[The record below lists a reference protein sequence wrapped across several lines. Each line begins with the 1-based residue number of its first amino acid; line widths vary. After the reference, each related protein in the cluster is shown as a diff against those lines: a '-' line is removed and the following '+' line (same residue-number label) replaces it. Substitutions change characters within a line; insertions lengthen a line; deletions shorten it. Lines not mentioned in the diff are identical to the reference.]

1 LRAANG
7 NGRFLLAE
15 AVLFSALLTAWASLS
30 HGLTVAD
37 ASGFLLA
44 LTPLALAAMAQT
56 VPVLAGG
63 QGLAAGAT
71 ALLVDIL
78 LGLAPI
84 AGPGDALLWIALG
97 LLIGGAIGVANG
109 ALIGWLRLPSTAV
122 TYATDIAVGA
132 LAYALA
138 QEGAGSNPPAALT
151 AILFGAEVFGLPA
164 IPILVLV
171 VAALGGLRFQ
181 RSRLA
186 HALHRL
192 GQGAPSA
199 ERALPAARLRC
210 IAYGLAGLGYAA
222 TGIVLAGQIGAMDSM
237 LGAPVLVQIFAAIAL
252 AGSCPGLRGGSI
264 SGALLGAAIVT
275 ATANLL
281 IPLGVP
287 DILSPALDSAWLL
300 PGLAACAAYRDRA
313 PRHVTAGPLWP
324 HARKLAI
331 CGLIVLATL
340 AVARPEAAGVATIA
354 AGLAL
359 MTVGQGAVM
368 RLGGF
373 DLAMPA
379 MISLGG
385 MMTVA
390 VSQGSPTRF
399 ILAVLATTAIATAV
413 GLWHA
418 FLAPR
423 LGRAIILATLASAGI
438 LQAAA
443 VALMVWL
450 PTGFAPLAFTAFAGA
465 TWLGIPWPVWI
476 LTPCALALAVLLDRH
491 RRRLVFA
498 YGASALSAA
507 WFGILLACIGG
518 SFRLGLV
525 DVYLVPVVAGAVLGG
540 IDFVGGRGTLLAAFG
555 AVLLLQVVDTALV
568 GLGLGYEARLAVMG
582 AIILLRTCCPQL
594 ATRCCGSTIARARA
608 SSSGP

>member
-1 LRAANG
+1 MNARSDNR
-7 NGRFLLAE
+7 RFLLAE
-15 AVLFSALLTAWASLS
+15 AVLLAGLLVAWAGLS
-30 HGLTVAD
+30 DGLSVAD
-37 ASGFLLA
+37 AAGFILA
-44 LTPLALAAMAQT
+44 LTPLALAAMAQS

-78 LGLAPI
+78 LGSAPI
-84 AGPGDALLWIALG
+84 AGPGDALLWIFLG

-122 TYATDIAVGA
+122 TYATGIAVGA
-132 LAYALA
+132 VAYALA
-138 QEGAGSNPPAALT
+138 QDGAGSSPPEALT
-151 AILFGAEVFGLPA
+151 ALLFGPEVFGLPL
-164 IPILVLV
+164 IPILAMIIV
-171 VAALGGLRFQ
+171 ALGGVWFQ
-181 RSRLA
+181 RSRVA
-186 HALHRL
+186 RALHRL

-210 IAYGLAGLGYAA
+210 LAYGLAGVGYGA
-222 TGIVLAGQIGAMDSM
+222 TGIVLAGQVGAMDSM
-237 LGAPVLVQIFAAIAL
+237 LGAPVLVQIFAAVAL

-264 SGALLGAAIVT
+264 PGALLGAAIVT

-287 DILSPALDSAWLL
+287 DILSPLLDSAWLL
-300 PGLAACAAYRDRA
+300 LGIAACAVLRDRA
-313 PRHVTAGPLWP
+313 PRHVTVGSLWP
-324 HARKLAI
+324 HAGKLAI
-331 CGLIVLATL
+331 CGLIVLVAL
-340 AVARPEAAGVATIA
+340 ALARPEAAGVATIA

-390 VSQGSPTRF
+390 VSQGSSSRF
-399 ILAVLATTAIATAV
+399 ILAIALTATIALAI

-418 FLAPR
+418 FIAPR
-423 LGRAIILATLASAGI
+423 LGRAVILATLATAGI

-450 PTGFAPLAFTAFAGA
+450 PTGFAPLALTAFVGA
-465 TWLGIPWPVWI
+465 TWLGLPWPVWI
-476 LTPCALALAVLLDRH
+476 FTPIALALAVVLDRH
-491 RRRLVFA
+491 RNRLAFA
-498 YGASALSAA
+498 YIASTLSAA
-507 WFGILLACIGG
+507 LFGILLACIGG
-518 SFRLGLV
+518 NFRLGLV

-540 IDFVGGRGTLLAAFG
+540 IDFVGGRGSLLAAFG
-555 AVLLLQVVDTALV
+555 AVLILQVVDTALV
-568 GLGLGYEARLAVMG
+568 GFGLGYEARLAVMG
-582 AIILLRTCCPQL
+582 AIILFRTVLGRDALLRL
-594 ATRCCGSTIARARA
+594 HHR
-608 SSSGP
+608 

>member
-1 LRAANG
+1 LIALGG
-7 NGRFLLAE
+7 NRRILLAE
-15 AVLFSALLTAWASLS
+15 AVLLAALLVAWESLS

-37 ASGFLLA
+37 ASGLLLA
-44 LTPLALAAMAQT
+44 LTPLALAAMAQS

-78 LGLAPI
+78 LGMAPI
-84 AGPGDALLWIALG
+84 AAPGDALLWIALG
-97 LLIGGAIGVANG
+97 LVIGGAIGLANG
-109 ALIGWLRLPSTAV
+109 ALIGFLRLPSTAV
-122 TYATDIAVGA
+122 TYATGIAVGA
-132 LAYALA
+132 LAFALA
-138 QEGAGSNPPAALT
+138 QDGAGSNPPQALT
-151 AILFGAEVFGLPA
+151 KLLFDPQILGLPL
-164 IPILVLV
+164 IPILALTIV
-171 VAALGGLRFQ
+171 VLGGAWFQ
-181 RSRLA
+181 RTRLA
-186 HALHRL
+186 LALHRL

-210 IAYGLAGLGYAA
+210 IAYGIAGLGYAA

-237 LGAPVLVQIFAAIAL
+237 LGAPVLVQIFAAVAL

-264 SGALLGAAIVT
+264 AGALLGAAIVT

-300 PGLAACAAYRDRA
+300 LGIAACAAMRDRA

-324 HARKLAI
+324 HASKLAI
-331 CGLIVLATL
+331 CGLIVLVTL
-340 AVARPEAAGVATIA
+340 GFARPEAAGVATIA

-379 MISLGG
+379 MISLAG

-390 VSQGSPTRF
+390 ISQGSSSRF
-399 ILAVLATTAIATAV
+399 VLAVALTTAIAIAI

-423 LGRAIILATLASAGI
+423 LGRAVILATLASAGI
-438 LQAAA
+438 LQAVA

-450 PTGFAPLAFTAFAGA
+450 PTGFAPLAFTAFAGE
-465 TWLGIPWPVWI
+465 TWLGIPKPVWI
-476 LTPCALALAVLLDRH
+476 LAPGAFALAVFLDRQ
-491 RRRLVFA
+491 RNRLVFS
-498 YGASALSAA
+498 YVASALSAA
-507 WFGILLACIGG
+507 LFGILLACTGG
-518 SFRLGLV
+518 NFRLGLV
-525 DVYLVPVVAGAVLGG
+525 DVYMVPVVAGAVLGG
-540 IDFVGGRGTLLAAFG
+540 IDFIGGRGTLLAAFG
-555 AVLLLQVVDTALV
+555 AVLLLQVADTALV

-582 AIILLRTCCPQL
+582 AIILLRTAL
-594 ATRCCGSTIARARA
+594 RRDALLRFHRR
-608 SSSGP
+608 

>member
-1 LRAANG
+1 LTARSG
-7 NGRFLLAE
+7 NRGFLLAE
-15 AVLFSALLTAWASLS
+15 AGLLAALLIAWVSLS

-44 LTPLALAAMAQT
+44 LTPLALAAMAQSL
-56 VPVLAGG
+56 PVLAGG

-78 LGLAPI
+78 LGSAPI
-84 AGPGDALLWIALG
+84 SGPGDALLWIALG
-97 LLIGGAIGVANG
+97 LLIGGGIGVVNG
-109 ALIGWLRLPSTAV
+109 ALIGFLRLPSTAV
-122 TYATDIAVGA
+122 TYATGIAVGA

-138 QEGAGSNPPAALT
+138 QDGAGSNPPQALT
-151 AILFGAEVFGLPA
+151 TLLFDPQVFGLPL
-164 IPILVLV
+164 IPIVALAV
-171 VAALGGLRFQ
+171 VALGGIGFQ
-181 RSRLA
+181 RTRCA
-186 HALHRL
+186 RALHRL

-199 ERALPAARLRC
+199 ERLLPAARLRC
-210 IAYGLAGLGYAA
+210 IAYGLAGLGYGA

-237 LGAPVLVQIFAAIAL
+237 LGAPVLVQIFAAVAL

-264 SGALLGAAIVT
+264 AGALLGAAIVT

-287 DILSPALDSAWLL
+287 DILSPALDSTWLL
-300 PGLAACAAYRDRA
+300 LGLAACAITRDRT

-324 HARKLAI
+324 HARVVAI
-331 CGLIVLATL
+331 CGLIVLVTL
-340 AVARPEAAGVATIA
+340 GFARPEAAGVATIA

-385 MMTVA
+385 MLTVA
-390 VSQGSPTRF
+390 VSQGSSGRF
-399 ILAVLATTAIATAV
+399 VLAALVTTAIAICV

-423 LGRAIILATLASAGI
+423 LGRAVILATLASAGF
-438 LQAAA
+438 LQAAG
-443 VALMVWL
+443 VALMVWV
-450 PTGFAPLAFTAFAGA
+450 PTGFAPLALTALAA
-465 TWLGIPWPVWI
+465 KTWLGITWPAW
-476 LTPCALALAVLLDRH
+476 LTVPVALALAVFLDRH
-491 RRRLVFA
+491 REHRAFA
-498 YGASALSAA
+498 YVASALSAA
-507 WFGILLACIGG
+507 LFGILLACSGG
-518 SFRLGLV
+518 AFRMGLV

-540 IDFVGGRGTLLAAFG
+540 IDFAGGRGSLLAAFG

-582 AIILLRTCCPQL
+582 AIILLRTML
-594 ATRCCGSTIARARA
+594 RGGALLRLHGR
-608 SSSGP
+608 